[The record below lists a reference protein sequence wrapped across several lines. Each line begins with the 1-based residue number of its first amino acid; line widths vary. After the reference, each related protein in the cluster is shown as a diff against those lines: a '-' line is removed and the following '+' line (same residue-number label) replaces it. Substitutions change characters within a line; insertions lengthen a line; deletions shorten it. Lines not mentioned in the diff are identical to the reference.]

1 MQRCICTQGVSSK
14 SGGAAGGHAVRQHQ
28 PAEWG
33 TCPPA
38 EWVKRPTIGREWAGS
53 RNTAGYNCNDRP
65 STHKPAPSRRK
76 DRQPDPAAPAGCGS
90 KVEHASIMLPKH
102 QQHRKHRE
110 QIGRK
115 PADEPGLDLEH
126 ARIASSKAS
135 HALTSSIG
143 KGMAGNV
150 ATFYSSTK
158 AADFLQGAGP

>member
-1 MQRCICTQGVSSK
+1 LRFDEQACGIEH
-14 SGGAAGGHAVRQHQ
+14 GGA
-28 PAEWG
+28 
-33 TCPPA
+33 
-38 EWVKRPTIGREWAGS
+38 S
-53 RNTAGYNCNDRP
+53 RDT
-65 STHKPAPSRRK
+65 THKPATSRRK

-90 KVEHASIMLPKH
+90 KVEHASIVLPKH

-143 KGMAGNV
+143 KVMAGNV
-150 ATFYSSTK
+150 ATFYSTTK
-158 AADFLQGAGP
+158 VLIFL

>member
-1 MQRCICTQGVSSK
+1 MRFDEQACGIEH
-14 SGGAAGGHAVRQHQ
+14 GGA
-28 PAEWG
+28 
-33 TCPPA
+33 
-38 EWVKRPTIGREWAGS
+38 S
-53 RNTAGYNCNDRP
+53 RDT
-65 STHKPAPSRRK
+65 THKPATSRRK

-90 KVEHASIMLPKH
+90 KVEHASIVLPKH

-143 KGMAGNV
+143 KVMAGNV
-150 ATFYSSTK
+150 ATFYSTTK
-158 AADFLQGAGP
+158 VLIFYEEQDHENHREQHHGHRAEG

>member
-1 MQRCICTQGVSSK
+1 LYAAFFACLGFVEQRDEKGVRTIPEQK
-14 SGGAAGGHAVRQHQ
+14 LRFDQQACGVEHGGA
-28 PAEWG
+28 
-33 TCPPA
+33 
-38 EWVKRPTIGREWAGS
+38 S
-53 RNTAGYNCNDRP
+53 RDNP
-65 STHKPAPSRRK
+65 HKPALSRRK

-90 KVEHASIMLPKH
+90 KVEHASTMLPKH

-150 ATFYSSTK
+150 ATFYSTTK
-158 AADFLQGAGP
+158 VLIFL